1 MRFRP
6 AALSCV
12 AAAAVLVSACGG
24 GDEQTASDKA
34 SGVSVAVAGD
44 QVTIKRTAKSGSG
57 TAGKAGQVSCTDDY
71 AKLAK
76 ASELPAPSTDWY
88 AATLITWPDKG
99 KETKATLSHELDG
112 DPDLCIAQAS
122 DQSAQVVVYFDKKVE
137 TGVKKLQ
144 SDQSRAQQAE
154 QGAQTLQAAA
164 QLAVGVVADGK
175 FPAASTI
182 VTALTGQ
189 GLVVK
194 TAAARSAIAETGTVY
209 VLTGES
215 SGSEVVL
222 AVKGKDGKVSIA
234 TQKPKGSPKITTPR

>member
-24 GDEQTASDKA
+24 ADERSASDKA
-34 SGVSVAVAGD
+34 SGLSVSVAGD
-44 QVTIKRTAKSGSG
+44 QVTLKRTAKSGSG
-57 TAGKAGQVSCTDDY
+57 TGGKAGQVSCTDDY

-99 KETKATLSHELDG
+99 KETTATLSHELDG

-122 DQSAQVVVYFDKKVE
+122 DQSAQVVVYFDGKVKQ
-137 TGVKKLQ
+137 GVEKLQ
-144 SDQSRAQQAE
+144 SDQTRAQQAE
-154 QGAQTLQAAA
+154 QATQTLQAAA
-164 QLAVGVVADGK
+164 QLAVAVVADKK
-175 FPAASTI
+175 FPTASTI
-182 VTALTGQ
+182 VTALSGQ

-215 SGSEVVL
+215 GASQVVL
-222 AVKGKDGKVSIA
+222 AVKGKDGKLSIA
-234 TQKPKGSPKITTPR
+234 TQKPSGSPKITTAK

>member
-6 AALSCV
+6 TALSCV
-12 AAAAVLVSACGG
+12 AAAAVLLSACGG
-24 GDEQTASDKA
+24 ADERTASDKA
-34 SGVSVAVAGD
+34 AGVSVSVAGD
-44 QVTIKRTAKSGSG
+44 QVTIKRTAKSESG

-71 AKLAK
+71 ARLAK

-99 KETKATLSHELDG
+99 KETTATLSHELDG

-144 SDQSRAQQAE
+144 SDQTRAQQAE
-154 QGAQTLQAAA
+154 QASAALQSAG
-164 QLAVGVVADGK
+164 QLAVGVVADKK

-182 VTALTGQ
+182 VTALSGQ
-189 GLVVK
+189 GLYVK
-194 TAAARSAIAETGTVY
+194 TAAARSAVAETGTVY

-215 SGSEVVL
+215 SSSQVVF
-222 AVKGKDGKVSIA
+222 AIKGKDGKVSIA
-234 TQKPKGSPKITTPR
+234 TQKPTGTPKITTAR

>member
-24 GDEQTASDKA
+24 ADERSASDKA
-34 SGVSVAVAGD
+34 SGLSIAVAGD
-44 QVTIKRTAKSGSG
+44 QVTVKRTAKSGSG
-57 TAGKAGQVSCTDDY
+57 TGGKAGQVSCTDDY

-88 AATLITWPDKG
+88 AATLITWPEKG
-99 KETKATLSHELDG
+99 KETTATLSHELDG

-122 DQSAQVVVYFDKKVE
+122 DQSAQVVVYFDGKVKA
-137 TGVKKLQ
+137 GVEKLQ
-144 SDQSRAQQAE
+144 SDQTRAQQAE

-164 QLAVGVVADGK
+164 QLAVAVVADKK

-182 VTALTGQ
+182 VTALSNQ

-194 TAAARSAIAETGTVY
+194 TAAARSAVAEAGTVY

-215 SGSEVVL
+215 SSAQVVL

-234 TQKPKGSPKITTPR
+234 TQKPSGSPKITTAK